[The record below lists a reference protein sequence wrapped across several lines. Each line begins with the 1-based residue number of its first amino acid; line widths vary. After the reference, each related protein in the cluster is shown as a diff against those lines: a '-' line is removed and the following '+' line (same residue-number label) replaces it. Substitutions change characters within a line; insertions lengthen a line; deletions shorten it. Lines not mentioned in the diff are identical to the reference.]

1 MKLKIKELN
10 ALCRNMEPNEYLRGR
25 IGTALCG
32 LLYDPADEDEYEG
45 EYKELNEAWFYNCPS
60 EEDIFKCLDLLEETG
75 SSEVVVEL
83 DVL

>member
-1 MKLKIKELN
+1 MKLKVKELD

-32 LLYDPADEDEYEG
+32 LLYDSANVDEYDG
-45 EYKELNEAWFYNCPS
+45 EYKELSEAWFYNCPS

-75 SSEVVVEL
+75 RSEEVVEL